1 MAGDTRN
8 KRDLLKL
15 MQELDTDEISLE
27 TTVPTDFSVSADD
40 TDVDIHHGI
49 DKKKKISK
57 QLLERKQLLHD
68 LQVVKI
74 ELSQKSLLLDNLKAD
89 SIQKIEELEE
99 KLSDALHQKQI
110 LQARLET
117 QLKIQQEEARRRH
130 EIIQKELDTILK
142 RQHHLEATNERLR
155 ERAGDVRRSLKDLE
169 VTENQYLD
177 LKGQNEEEISLRD
190 YVAVSIIFTISFQI
204 LLLVHVF
211 LWAYS
216 YSVLLDFNCNAL

>member
-110 LQARLET
+110 LQARLE
-117 QLKIQQEEARRRH
+117 
-130 EIIQKELDTILK
+130 
-142 RQHHLEATNERLR
+142 NP
-155 ERAGDVRRSLKDLE
+155 V
-169 VTENQYLD
+169 ENSTRGSP
-177 LKGQNEEEISLRD
+177 KKTRD
-190 YVAVSIIFTISFQI
+190 YSERIRHNT
-204 LLLVHVF
+204 
-211 LWAYS
+211 
-216 YSVLLDFNCNAL
+216 

>member
-40 TDVDIHHGI
+40 TDVDIQHGF
-49 DKKKKISK
+49 DKKKISK

-74 ELSQKSLLLDNLKAD
+74 ELSQRSLLLDNLKAN

-204 LLLVHVF
+204 LLLIHVEEQGM
-211 LWAYS
+211 
-216 YSVLLDFNCNAL
+216 DFSGHLN

>member
-1 MAGDTRN
+1 MCKAPETTYLKTKVDKFGHILALNLTTKLNRMAGDTTT
-8 KRDLLKL
+8 KKDLSKM

-40 TDVDIHHGI
+40 TDVDLYHGF
-49 DKKKKISK
+49 DRKKRISK

-99 KLSDALHQKQI
+99 KLTDALHQKQI
-110 LQARLET
+110 LQARLES
-117 QLKIQQEEARRRH
+117 QLKIQQEV
-130 EIIQKELDTILK
+130 IQRELDTILK
-142 RQHHLEATNERLR
+142 RQHQLEATNERLQ

-169 VTENQYLD
+169 LTETQYLD
-177 LKGQNEEEISLRD
+177 LKGQNEEETSLRD
-190 YVAVSIIFTISFQI
+190 YVAVSYSF
-204 LLLVHVF
+204 
-211 LWAYS
+211 
-216 YSVLLDFNCNAL
+216 D